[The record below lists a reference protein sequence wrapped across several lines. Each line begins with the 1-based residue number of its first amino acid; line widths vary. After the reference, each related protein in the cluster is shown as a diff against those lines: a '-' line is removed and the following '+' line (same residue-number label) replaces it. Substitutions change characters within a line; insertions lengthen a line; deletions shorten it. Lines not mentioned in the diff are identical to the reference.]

1 MKRKTVLTLALI
13 VLCVR
18 SFSQDAD
25 EILKKVDERRAVGSS
40 FSFTLKVDDY
50 SKGIL
55 SDSAVMNGHA
65 KGMDKT
71 MVQYE
76 EPANMKG
83 KKLLMVRD
91 EMFIFV
97 PKTQRPV
104 RLTPSQRLMGQASN
118 GDVMNVRF
126 QSDYKPEL
134 TGDET
139 IETQNGRKNCLIL
152 TLTAKRRGSTYNRIV
167 LWVEKETCF
176 PVKADCY
183 ALSGKLLKTIEYS
196 LIKEFEGKKIVSKAT
211 ICDKVTRDT
220 YTVIEFLDMQ
230 TDDTPDSYFN
240 KEYLLRM
247 H

>member
-1 MKRKTVLTLALI
+1 MKIKTVLTLALI
-13 VLCVR
+13 ALCAR
-18 SFSQDAD
+18 AFSQDAD
-25 EILKKVDERRAVGSS
+25 AILKKVDERRAVGSS

-50 SKGIL
+50 SKGML
-55 SDSAVMNGHA
+55 TDSAVMNGHA
-65 KGMDKT
+65 KGIDKT

-83 KKLLMVRD
+83 KKLLMAGD

-134 TGDET
+134 TGEET
-139 IETQNGRKNCLIL
+139 TDTQNGKRNCLVL
-152 TLTAKRRGSTYNRIV
+152 NLTARRRGTTYNRIV
-167 LWVEKETCF
+167 LRVEKDTGY

-183 ALSGKLLKTIEYS
+183 TLSGKLLKTIEYS

-211 ICDKVTRDT
+211 LYDKVTRDT

-230 TDDTPDSYFN
+230 TEDIPDSYFN

-247 H
+247 R

>member
-1 MKRKTVLTLALI
+1 MI
-13 VLCVR
+13 VLFGYA
-18 SFSQDAD
+18 FSQSVD
-25 EILKKVDERRAVGSS
+25 EILKRVDERRSVGSS

-50 SKGIL
+50 SKDEL
-55 SDSAVMNGHA
+55 ADSAIMNGHA

-83 KKLLMVRD
+83 KKLLMVQD

-104 RLTPSQRLMGQASN
+104 RLTSSQRLMGQASN

-126 QSDYKPEL
+126 ESDYKPEL
-134 TGDET
+134 TGEET
-139 IETQNGRKNCLIL
+139 VETETGAKSCLIL
-152 TLTAKRRGSTYNRIV
+152 NLTAKRRGTTYNKMV
-167 LWVEKETCF
+167 LWVEKDSYY
-176 PVKADCY
+176 PIKADCY

-196 LIKEFEGKKIVSKAT
+196 LIKEFEGKKVVSKAT
-211 ICDKVTRDT
+211 LYDKVSSDN
-220 YTVIEFLDMQ
+220 YTVIEFLDMHEE
-230 TDDTPDSYFN
+230 DIPDSYFN

-247 H
+247 R